1 MESTYRKAYIQIMT
15 TETKEVEVSIDHPL
29 EEIFDIESGTT
40 LVPRT
45 EKTTELAIVEDYDD
59 KDAEIEEQFQEVYD
73 HAIAAFEDC
82 AGDVEVVEG
91 KYKARMMEVAN
102 QSLSTA
108 LAAAKEKANMKQNKD
123 KNAIAKGKL
132 GVKTVNNNLIVADRN
147 ELLKSIMGKK
157 ED

>member
-1 MESTYRKAYIQIMT
+1 MSN
-15 TETKEVEVSIDHPL
+15 TETKEIEVSIDHPL
-29 EEIFDIESGTT
+29 EELFDIESGTT
-40 LVPRT
+40 LMPRT
-45 EKTTELAIVEDYDD
+45 EKTTELTVAEEYDD
-59 KDAEIEEQFQEVYD
+59 KDTEIEEQFQEVYD

-82 AGDVEVVEG
+82 SSDVEVVEG

-132 GVKTVNNNLIVADRN
+132 GAKTVNNTLIVADRN
-147 ELLKSIMGKK
+147 QLLKTLMGKK